1 MLYQQI
7 ACRTPS
13 RPEVKYFTMKVD
25 CYFLEIIIKY
35 NSFTFK
41 LQIFLKAGLHI
52 KWWSSAGL
60 FWSNSH
66 CSNRK
71 MSLGLLQIW
80 NSDYN
85 TCIWLKRTQQK
96 SESNLFYE
104 NCLFIVWSALVLLTC
119 SSPSDWSRREQNNTG
134 KTDKKQQ
141 NKQIQYM
148 P

>member
-7 ACRTPS
+7 ACSTPS

-35 NSFTFK
+35 NSFTCK
-41 LQIFLKAGLHI
+41 LQIFLKASLHI

-71 MSLGLLQIW
+71 MFLGLLQIW
-80 NSDYN
+80 NSDHN
-85 TCIWLKRTQQK
+85 TCIWLKR
-96 SESNLFYE
+96 
-104 NCLFIVWSALVLLTC
+104 
-119 SSPSDWSRREQNNTG
+119 P
-134 KTDKKQQ
+134 QQ
-141 NKQIQYM
+141 NSETNPFMKTACYSLIGSWVIDLFKPKLLKQERTKQHWKNRQKAAK
-148 P
+148 